1 MALTG
6 RKLKFAAAVL
16 AGFSNKEAAIRA
28 GYSPATASQA
38 GSRLVKD
45 PDVAAHIKGEKNCVK
60 KLSSAASDAA
70 PATDLGPDAPS
81 EHVSQGFDISRVM
94 LFSDPK
100 EFLKAAM
107 NDTKLDHKLRLDAAK
122 ALLPFE
128 HQRMGEGG
136 KKEEKDKAAEKA
148 ANKFT
153 TTPAPPPRA
162 RH

>member
-45 PDVAAHIKGEKNCVK
+45 PEVAAHLKGEKKDANK
-60 KLSSAASDAA
+60 ASTA
-70 PATDLGPDAPS
+70 PATKPVADSPPEYVA
-81 EHVSQGFDISRVM
+81 QGFDISRVM
-94 LFSDPK
+94 MFSDPK

-107 NDTKLDHKLRLDAAK
+107 NDQKLDHKLRLDAAK

-148 ANKFT
+148 ANKFS
-153 TTPAPPPRA
+153 TTPPPPPRV

>member
-45 PDVAAHIKGEKNCVK
+45 LDVAAHIKGQQRSAEKATSKPGDVTPA
-60 KLSSAASDAA
+60 SGSGAALECA
-70 PATDLGPDAPS
+70 
-81 EHVSQGFDISRVM
+81 SQGFDISRVM

-107 NDTKLDHKLRLDAAK
+107 NDQKLDHKLRLDAAK

-148 ANKFT
+148 ANKFS
-153 TTPAPPPRA
+153 TTPAPPPRV